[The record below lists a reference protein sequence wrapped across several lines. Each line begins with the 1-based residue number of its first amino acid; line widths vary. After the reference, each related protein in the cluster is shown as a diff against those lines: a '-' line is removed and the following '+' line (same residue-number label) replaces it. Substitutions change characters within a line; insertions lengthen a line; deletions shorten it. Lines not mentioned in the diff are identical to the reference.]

1 MILAAAMTAF
11 IAALMQPVLDDVL
24 YSKNADMI
32 APVAVALALT
42 FGVRGICT
50 YTHTV
55 MMERV
60 GHHVVAD
67 IQSRLFAHFMS
78 LDMAFF
84 HANPSGTLLSRVVN
98 DVGVIRG
105 MITTCMT
112 GMGKS
117 LFTLIFLIGVML
129 YQDWK
134 LAVAAFFVFPVLSGF
149 VIYIGRRLR
158 KLSKSIQAELGSLS
172 NLLSQTFQGM
182 RLVRAYR
189 MEEQEVKKTT
199 SAIHTVRDL
208 NVKSSLV
215 SSLST
220 PFNEIIVGIIFAMII
235 AYGGYEV
242 IAGRTSPGHL
252 ASFIAAFSL
261 AYEPMK
267 KLARLNN
274 TLQIGLGACERVY
287 SVMDMQAEIA
297 DAKDAKELKCL
308 TPDISFDCVDFTY
321 EGADL
326 RALHD
331 VSFTAKS
338 GEVTALVGP
347 SGGGK
352 STIMNLIPRFYDV
365 NQGAVKIDGK
375 DIRDVTQ
382 SSLRGHIALVSQDIT
397 IFNDTVFENIRYGS
411 PDAPAESVY
420 DAARQAAAHDFI
432 EDLDEGY
439 ETIVGEQGVKLSGGQ
454 KQRISIA
461 RAILRDAPILLLDE
475 ATSALDNESEKLV
488 QDALKRLEKG
498 RTTLVIAHRLTT
510 VQQADQILVLNQGAI
525 QERGRHD
532 ELLKQDGLYATMYQT
547 GMKE

>member
-1 MILAAAMTAF
+1 MILAAGMTAL
-11 IAALMQPVLDDVL
+11 IALLMQPVLDDVL
-24 YSKNADMI
+24 YSKKAHMI
-32 APVAVALALT
+32 APVAIGIALT

-50 YTHTV
+50 YAHTI
-55 MMERV
+55 MMERI
-60 GHHVVAD
+60 GHHIIAD
-67 IQSRLFAHFMS
+67 IQARLFGHFMS

-84 HANPSGTLLSRVVN
+84 HSNPSGTLLSRVVN
-98 DVGVIRG
+98 DVTVIRG

-112 GMGKS
+112 GIGKS
-117 LFTLIFLIGVML
+117 FFTLIFLICVMF

-134 LAVAAFFVFPVLSGF
+134 LALAAFTVFPLLSGF

-158 KLSKSIQAELGSLS
+158 KLSKSIQAELGSLT

-189 MEEQEVKKTT
+189 MEDKEIERT
-199 SAIHTVRDL
+199 SRAIHNVRDL
-208 NVKSSLV
+208 NVKSSFV

-220 PFNEIIVGIIFAMII
+220 PFNEVIVGIIFAMII

-242 IAGRTSPGHL
+242 IAGRTTPGHL

-274 TLQIGLGACERVY
+274 TLQIGLGACERVFNI
-287 SVMDMQAEIA
+287 MDLRAMISDRDDAEIL
-297 DAKDAKELKCL
+297 DSKR
-308 TPDISFDCVDFTY
+308 PDIVFDNVDFTY

-326 RALHD
+326 RALHG

-338 GEVTALVGP
+338 GAVTALVGP

-365 NQGAVKIDGK
+365 NSGRILIDGH
-375 DIRDVTQ
+375 DVRDVTQ

-397 IFNDTVFENIRYGS
+397 IFNDSVFENIRYGS
-411 PDAPAESVY
+411 PNATPDMVY
-420 DAARQAAAHDFI
+420 EAAQQAAAHDFI
-432 EDLDEGY
+432 KVLENGY
-439 ETIVGEQGVKLSGGQ
+439 DTVVGEQGVKLSGGQ

-510 VQQADQILVLNQGAI
+510 VQEADQILVLNRGTV
-525 QERGRHD
+525 EECGRHD
-532 ELLKQDGLYATMYQT
+532 DLLRRGGLYASMYQT
-547 GMKE
+547 GIKE